1 MLKITVTPEEVEHIA
16 KLAQIPIS
24 DEEKQEFAKAF
35 AETLTVVDEL
45 RELDTSHTSPTH
57 QVTGLE
63 NVWRED
69 KIDRKKMFTQEEA
82 LANGA
87 KIHQGFFVV
96 PRVLEEKDV

>member
-1 MLKITVTPEEVEHIA
+1 MVTPSEVKHIA
-16 KLAQIPIS
+16 KLAQIPVS
-24 DEEKQEFAKAF
+24 DKEQYQFAKAF

-45 RELDTSHTSPTH
+45 RELDTSKTPPTH

-69 KIDRKKMFTQEEA
+69 TVDKEKMFSQQEA

-87 KIHQGFFVV
+87 KVHQGFFVV
-96 PRVLEEKDV
+96 PRILEEKDV